1 MDVFEL
7 QASIQLELDEFRD
20 QLEKAKKDME
30 GMSKSTGG
38 TASKIGSTIK
48 NGIVSGAKAAA
59 AGVAALATAITGL
72 AVSSAKSFATFEQL
86 SGGAQK
92 IFDEIDYEKI
102 AQDADN
108 AYKDLNMSANEYL
121 ESINLVGATFAQ
133 TMGDEKGYDTAR
145 KGMLAISDYASGTGK
160 NINELNQKFQMITRA
175 TSSYQSIAD
184 QFSGVLPATSADFL
198 EQAQAA
204 GLLSSEYEKLTQ
216 VPVAEYQEA
225 LTAMLEKGVNDL
237 GLSQNT
243 LRESTETMTGS
254 LAMAKSA
261 WENLKVAMAGG
272 GNLDTAMQNFA
283 SSAGSAFKNLIPT
296 FQAALKGVGTLIKEL
311 APVISKELPGLL
323 KTLVNDIGGTVLTV
337 LPTLISTIGETL
349 PVIAND
355 LGGVIVSTFPTII
368 SSILELAPIL
378 LETAAE
384 LLITLVTG
392 LADALPTL
400 IPQIVSITLKLVEIL
415 TSPEVLVG
423 LVDAAIQLTIGLADG
438 LIAAIPILLE
448 QAPIIIRNFFQALT
462 EAAPMLLEASVELI
476 ATLLAGII
484 ENLPLILEGAV
495 DIVMELLIGITNF
508 STTIWNK
515 GQEIVLGIGSGI
527 KDNLAEIGKAVGDV
541 VDKVKSGIKVAID
554 GAKTWA
560 KDMIN
565 NFVQGI
571 KDNIYKIKEKASE
584 MAQTVKD
591 FIGFS
596 EPEKGPL
603 SNFHT
608 YSPDMIDLFTKGIDD
623 NQYKLINSVRGM
635 AANVSANIQGNP
647 QLSSGVSGGG
657 YVTTSAPINVIFEIN
672 GIKNINELDFNEMSS
687 RAVDA
692 LVNQLDK
699 HGIAANR
706 AKGGAG
712 WR

>member
-20 QLEKAKKDME
+20 QLDKAKKDME
-30 GMSKSTGG
+30 GLSKSTGG
-38 TASKIGSTIK
+38 TASKIGNTIK
-48 NGIVSGAKAAA
+48 NGIVAGTKAAA

-72 AVSSAKSFATFEQL
+72 AASSAKSFSTFEQL
-86 SGGAQK
+86 SSGAQK

-102 AQDADN
+102 ARDADN
-108 AYKDLNMSANEYL
+108 AYKDLNMSANQYL

-160 NINELNQKFQMITRA
+160 SIDELNQKYQMITRA

-184 QFSGVLPATSADFL
+184 QFSGILPATSADFL
-198 EQAQAA
+198 AQAQAA
-204 GLLSSEYEKLTQ
+204 GLLSSEYKKLTQ

-283 SSAGSAFKNLIPT
+283 TSAGSAFKNLIPT

-349 PVIAND
+349 PAIAKD
-355 LGGVIVSTFPTII
+355 LGGFIVNTFPTII
-368 SSILELAPIL
+368 SSILELAPVL

-400 IPQIVSITLKLVEIL
+400 IPQIVSIALKLVEVL

-448 QAPIIIRNFFQALT
+448 QAPVIIRNFFQALT
-462 EAAPMLLEASVELI
+462 EAAPMLLDASVELI
-476 ATLLAGII
+476 ATLLSGII

-495 DIVMELLIGITNF
+495 AIVMELLIGITNY

-527 KDNLAEIGKAVGDV
+527 KDNLAEIGNAVGGV

-560 KDMIN
+560 KDMID

-608 YSPDMIDLFTKGIDD
+608 YAPDLVDLFTKGIDD

-657 YVTTSAPINVIFEIN
+657 YGAISAPINVIFEIN

-699 HGIAANR
+699 HGIATNR